1 MTGRQHQVT
10 SRQVALLQQVM
21 SSPARHV
28 IGIDE
33 VGYGSWAGPLY
44 VAGAVFLKGWGDPAV
59 KDSKAY
65 ANSAARHR
73 VLVTKVLPA
82 IVHHVICIAT
92 SEEIDAE
99 GVAVVLGR
107 LTHTVAFSCLAV
119 IPNSVVVG
127 DGDRPLNIP
136 GVETYVL
143 PKADSLVPA
152 VAAASIIAK
161 TARDEAMEL
170 FAKKHPGYAFEKN
183 RGYHS
188 ADHADAIHRLG
199 VCAIHRKSYR
209 PIKQFLESGTL
220 VS

>member
-1 MTGRQHQVT
+1 MTGRQGQIT
-10 SRQVALLQQVM
+10 GRQVVMLHNVM
-21 SSPARHV
+21 SSPAKHV

-65 ANSAARHR
+65 PNSAARHR

-82 IVHHVICIAT
+82 IIYHVVCVAT
-92 SEEIDAE
+92 SEEIDAA
-99 GVAVVLGR
+99 GVGAVLSR
-107 LTHTVAFSCLAV
+107 LTHTVASTCLAV
-119 IPNSVVVG
+119 VPNSVIVS
-127 DGDRPLNIP
+127 DGDRTINIP
-136 GVETYVL
+136 GAETYVL

-152 VAAASIIAK
+152 VSAASIIAK

-170 FAKKHPGYAFEKN
+170 FAKKFPGYFFEKN

-188 ADHADAIHRLG
+188 TDHAAAINRLG
-199 VCAIHRKSYR
+199 ICAIHRKSYR